1 VAWWLVLA
9 DDRTLAVV
17 GAVVGVLAPGV
28 AVVAWLW
35 RSPRS
40 RRTETATLMAV
51 ADALAVAVSAQ
62 REAAAVERRLRHP
75 APVLV

>member
-1 VAWWLVLA
+1 MLGVMLVAGVLAGVAWWLVLA

-35 RSPRS
+35 RRRDRVGLPQPR
-40 RRTETATLMAV
+40 
-51 ADALAVAVSAQ
+51 
-62 REAAAVERRLRHP
+62 
-75 APVLV
+75 